1 MFTTVKL
8 HYRLVINRFK
18 QGASKLRMT
27 KNRNDY
33 LIKNTIIF
41 TIGNFGSKIISFFLV
56 PLYTFALTATEY
68 GVVDLVVTVG
78 TVAVPVLTLN
88 ISESVM
94 RFALDKD
101 AEKQKIT
108 QIGTEI
114 LLIGM
119 IVGLLILPVCRSFDK
134 ISQYSIFVYLYVIA
148 SAASQIYLCDLRGKE
163 LLVYYSIGNVLN
175 TLFIA
180 GFNIL
185 FLLIFKEGV
194 EGYLKAYIIANALTA
209 IYALI
214 IGKGYKSF
222 RFSNIDRGL
231 LIRMAKYSIVL
242 IPNSFMWWIMNSSD
256 RIMVSS
262 MISVA
267 ANGIYAV
274 SYKLPTLVSTLTT
287 IFNQAWS
294 YSAIREE
301 GTADESE
308 YNNKIFKALIGIVML
323 TGIGILTFA
332 KLFLSIYVS
341 KEYYVAWKYIP
352 FLTIG
357 CVYLTLASFM
367 ATSYTVHKDSFGY
380 LFSGMFGA
388 IFNIVMNLALIPLIG
403 VYGAALATCISYI
416 LVFIFRLFHT
426 RKYIKYNIKNKEFLT
441 GSIILFLT
449 AALMYV
455 DGWIGLGLQCALIS
469 IAIYLFSDIWLPIIK
484 KMVKIIKGRR

>member
-1 MFTTVKL
+1 M
-8 HYRLVINRFK
+8 
-18 QGASKLRMT
+18 A
-27 KNRNDY
+27 KNRSDY

-41 TIGNFGSKIISFFLV
+41 TMRNLGSKLISFFLV
-56 PLYTFALTATEY
+56 PLYTYALTATEY
-68 GVVDLVVTVG
+68 GVVDLIVTVG

-88 ISESVM
+88 ISEAVM

-101 AEKQKIT
+101 ADKKKIT
-108 QIGTEI
+108 QIGTGI
-114 LLIGM
+114 LIIGM
-119 IVGLLILPVCRSFDK
+119 LLGLLIFPICHSFNK
-134 ISQYSIFVYLYVIA
+134 ISQYSEFVYFYVVA
-148 SAASQIYLCDLRGKE
+148 LSMSQLYLCDLRGKE

-175 TLFIA
+175 TFFIA
-180 GFNIL
+180 ALNIL
-185 FLLIFKEGV
+185 FLVVLKEGI
-194 EGYLKAYIIANALTA
+194 EGYLKAYIIANTLTA
-209 IYALI
+209 IYAI
-214 IGKGYKSF
+214 VVGKGYKSF
-222 RFSNIDRGL
+222 NFSEIDKGL
-231 LIRMAKYSIVL
+231 LARMAKYSIVL

-308 YNNKIFKALIGIVML
+308 YNNKIFKVLIGIVML

-332 KLFLSIYVS
+332 KPFLSVYVS
-341 KEYYVAWKYIP
+341 KEYYIAWKYMP
-352 FLTIG
+352 FLTVG
-357 CVYLTLASFM
+357 CVYLTMASFM

-388 IFNIVMNLALIPLIG
+388 IFNIVMNFILIPLIG
-403 VYGAALATCISYI
+403 VYGAAIATCISYI
-416 LVFIFRLFHT
+416 LVFVFRLFHT
-426 RKYIKYNIKNKEFLT
+426 RKYIKYNIKNKEFLL
-441 GSIILFLT
+441 GSIILFLS

-455 DGWIGLGLQCALIS
+455 DNWSGFGLQCFLLLVVIC
-469 IAIYLFSDIWLPIIK
+469 LFSDIWLPIVR
-484 KMVKIIKGRR
+484 KMFQLKRRQ

>member
-1 MFTTVKL
+1 M
-8 HYRLVINRFK
+8 
-18 QGASKLRMT
+18 A
-27 KNRNDY
+27 KNRSDY

-41 TIGNFGSKIISFFLV
+41 TMGNLGSKLISFFLV
-56 PLYTFALTATEY
+56 PLYTYALTATEY
-68 GVVDLVVTVG
+68 GVVDLIVTVG

-88 ISESVM
+88 ISEAVM

-101 AEKQKIT
+101 ADKKKIT
-108 QIGTEI
+108 QIETGI
-114 LLIGM
+114 LIIGM
-119 IVGLLILPVCRSFDK
+119 LLGLLIFPICHSFNK
-134 ISQYSIFVYLYVIA
+134 ISQYSEFVYFYVVA
-148 SAASQIYLCDLRGKE
+148 LSMSQLYLCDLRGKE

-175 TLFIA
+175 TFFIA
-180 GFNIL
+180 ALNIL
-185 FLLIFKEGV
+185 FLVVLKEGI
-194 EGYLKAYIIANALTA
+194 EGYLKAYIIANTLTA
-209 IYALI
+209 IYAI
-214 IGKGYKSF
+214 VVGKGYKSF
-222 RFSNIDRGL
+222 NFSEIDKGL
-231 LIRMAKYSIVL
+231 LARMAKYSIVL

-308 YNNKIFKALIGIVML
+308 YNNKIFKVLIGIVML

-332 KLFLSIYVS
+332 KPFLSVYVS
-341 KEYYVAWKYIP
+341 KEYYIAWKYMP
-352 FLTIG
+352 FLTVG
-357 CVYLTLASFM
+357 CVYLTMASFM

-388 IFNIVMNLALIPLIG
+388 IFNIVMNFILIPLIG
-403 VYGAALATCISYI
+403 VYGAAIATCISYI
-416 LVFIFRLFHT
+416 LVFVFRLFHT
-426 RKYIKYNIKNKEFLT
+426 RKYIKYNIKNKEFLL
-441 GSIILFLT
+441 GSIILFLS

-455 DGWIGLGLQCALIS
+455 DNWSGFGLQCFLLLVVIC
-469 IAIYLFSDIWLPIIK
+469 LFSDIWLPIVR
-484 KMVKIIKGRR
+484 KMFQLKRRQ

>member
-1 MFTTVKL
+1 M
-8 HYRLVINRFK
+8 
-18 QGASKLRMT
+18 A
-27 KNRNDY
+27 KNRSDY

-41 TIGNFGSKIISFFLV
+41 TMGNLGSKLISFFLV
-56 PLYTFALTATEY
+56 PLYTYALTATEY
-68 GVVDLVVTVG
+68 GVVDLIVTVG

-88 ISESVM
+88 ISEAVM

-101 AEKQKIT
+101 ADKKKIT
-108 QIGTEI
+108 QIGTGI
-114 LLIGM
+114 LIIGM
-119 IVGLLILPVCRSFDK
+119 LLGLLIFPICHSFNK
-134 ISQYSIFVYLYVIA
+134 ISQYSEFVYFYVVA
-148 SAASQIYLCDLRGKE
+148 LSMSQLYLCDLRGKE

-175 TLFIA
+175 TFFIA
-180 GFNIL
+180 ALNIL
-185 FLLIFKEGV
+185 FLVVLKEGI
-194 EGYLKAYIIANALTA
+194 EGYLKAYIIANTLTA
-209 IYALI
+209 IYAI
-214 IGKGYKSF
+214 VVGKGYKSF
-222 RFSNIDRGL
+222 NFSEIDKGL
-231 LIRMAKYSIVL
+231 LARMAKYSIVL

-308 YNNKIFKALIGIVML
+308 YNNKIFKVLIGIVML

-332 KLFLSIYVS
+332 KPFLSVYVS
-341 KEYYVAWKYIP
+341 KEYYIAWKYMP
-352 FLTIG
+352 FLTVG
-357 CVYLTLASFM
+357 CVYLTMASFM

-388 IFNIVMNLALIPLIG
+388 IFNIVMNFMLIPLIG
-403 VYGAALATCISYI
+403 VYGAAIATCISYI
-416 LVFIFRLFHT
+416 LVFVFRLFHT
-426 RKYIKYNIKNKEFLT
+426 RKYIKYNIKNKEFLL
-441 GSIILFLT
+441 GSIILFLS

-455 DGWIGLGLQCALIS
+455 DNWSGFGLQCFLLLVVIC
-469 IAIYLFSDIWLPIIK
+469 LFSDIWLPIVR
-484 KMVKIIKGRR
+484 KMFQLKRRQ

>member
-1 MFTTVKL
+1 M
-8 HYRLVINRFK
+8 
-18 QGASKLRMT
+18 A
-27 KNRNDY
+27 KNRSDY

-41 TIGNFGSKIISFFLV
+41 TMGNLGSKLISFFLV
-56 PLYTFALTATEY
+56 PLYTYALTATEY
-68 GVVDLVVTVG
+68 GVVDLIVTVG

-88 ISESVM
+88 ISEAVM

-101 AEKQKIT
+101 ADKKKIT
-108 QIGTEI
+108 QIGTGI
-114 LLIGM
+114 LIIGM
-119 IVGLLILPVCRSFDK
+119 LLGLLIFPICHSFNK
-134 ISQYSIFVYLYVIA
+134 ISQYSEFVYFYVVA
-148 SAASQIYLCDLRGKE
+148 LSMSQLYLCDLRGKE

-175 TLFIA
+175 TFFIA
-180 GFNIL
+180 ALNIL
-185 FLLIFKEGV
+185 FLVVLKEGI
-194 EGYLKAYIIANALTA
+194 EGYLKAYIIANTLTA
-209 IYALI
+209 IYAI
-214 IGKGYKSF
+214 VVGKGYKSF
-222 RFSNIDRGL
+222 NFSEIDKGL
-231 LIRMAKYSIVL
+231 LARMAKYSIVL

-308 YNNKIFKALIGIVML
+308 YNNKIFKVLIGIVML

-332 KLFLSIYVS
+332 KPFLSVYVS
-341 KEYYVAWKYIP
+341 KEYYIAWKYMP
-352 FLTIG
+352 FLTVG
-357 CVYLTLASFM
+357 CVYLTMASFM

-388 IFNIVMNLALIPLIG
+388 IFNIVMNFILIPLIG
-403 VYGAALATCISYI
+403 VYGAAIATCISYI
-416 LVFIFRLFHT
+416 LVFVFRLFHT
-426 RKYIKYNIKNKEFLT
+426 RKYIKYNIKNKEFLL
-441 GSIILFLT
+441 GSIILFLS

-455 DGWIGLGLQCALIS
+455 DNWSGFGLQCFLLLVVIC
-469 IAIYLFSDIWLPIIK
+469 LFSDIWLPIVR
-484 KMVKIIKGRR
+484 KMFQLKRRQ